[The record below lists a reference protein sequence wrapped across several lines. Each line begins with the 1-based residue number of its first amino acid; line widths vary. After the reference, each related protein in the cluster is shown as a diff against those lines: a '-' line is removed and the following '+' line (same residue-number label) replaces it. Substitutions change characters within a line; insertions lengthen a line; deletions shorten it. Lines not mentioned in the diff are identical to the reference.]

1 MSYDVRAEID
11 DIDKSAEAEAALQ
24 EGVTWASLLGMENR
38 KALTIGVGMLMYS
51 CFSGINVVIMYS
63 TEIFGFAG
71 VHNPLLSTVL
81 VFGLN
86 VIMTIVVT
94 FAVDKAGRVAFLL
107 GGSGTMILSL
117 GGLGVTLLAM
127 PTSVAQ
133 GWLAVVC
140 VLLYVAG
147 FAVSFGGVGFTLLSE
162 VVPTSIRPKA
172 FTVALTANFIG
183 NLALSLSVLSIID
196 AAGGGSAPDQRKQ
209 GVAILF
215 LFFAAVVV
223 TAFIFIYCYVPETK
237 GRSLE
242 EIAHIMGTA
251 PSAHLAAPRESTATA
266 SGSPAG
272 SSLPDYQDSEKA
284 PLVHRTNGSSGI

>member
-1 MSYDVRAEID
+1 MSYDVRQEID
-11 DIDKSAEAEAALQ
+11 DMDKSAAAEAALQ
-24 EGVTWASLLGMENR
+24 EGVTWSSLLNVENR
-38 KALTIGVGMLMYS
+38 RALIIGVGMLMYS

-86 VIMTIVVT
+86 VVMTIVVT

-117 GGLGVTLLAM
+117 CGLGVTLLGM
-127 PTSVAQ
+127 PASTAQ

-172 FTVALTANFIG
+172 FTVALTANFMG

-196 AAGGGSAPDQRKQ
+196 AVGGGSDQEQRKK

-215 LFFAAVVV
+215 LFFAGVVV
-223 TAFIFIYCYVPETK
+223 TAFLFIYFYVPETK

-242 EIAHIMGTA
+242 EIAQIMGTA
-251 PSAHLAAPRESTATA
+251 PEAHLAAHSESTANMVD
-266 SGSPAG
+266 SPSG
-272 SSLPDYQDSEKA
+272 SSLPGYQDSAESA
-284 PLVHRTNGSSGI
+284 PLVHRNKSAV

>member
-1 MSYDVRAEID
+1 MSYDVRQEID
-11 DIDKSAEAEAALQ
+11 DMDKSAAAEAALQ
-24 EGVTWASLLGMENR
+24 EGVTWSSLLNVENR

-71 VHNPLLSTVL
+71 VHSPLLSTVL

-86 VIMTIVVT
+86 VIMTVVVT

-107 GGSGTMILSL
+107 GGSGTMIASL
-117 GGLGVTLLAM
+117 GGLGLTLLVLPSSA
-127 PTSVAQ
+127 TQ
-133 GWLAVVC
+133 GWLAVLC

-172 FTVALTANFIG
+172 FTVALTANFVG

-196 AAGGGSAPDQRKQ
+196 VVGGGDAPDQRKK

-223 TAFIFIYCYVPETK
+223 TAFVFIYFYVPETK

-242 EIAHIMGTA
+242 EIAQIMGTA
-251 PSAHLAAPRESTATA
+251 PEAHLTMHNEATA
-266 SGSPAG
+266 NSSNSPGG
-272 SSLPDYQDSEKA
+272 SSLPGYQDSEQA
-284 PLVHRTNGSSGI
+284 PLVHRNKATSGV